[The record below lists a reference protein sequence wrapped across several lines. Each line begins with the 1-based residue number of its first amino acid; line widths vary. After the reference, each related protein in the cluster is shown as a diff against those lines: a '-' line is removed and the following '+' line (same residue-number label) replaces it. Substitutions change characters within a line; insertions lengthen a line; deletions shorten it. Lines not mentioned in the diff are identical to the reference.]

1 MVLDVDVDEDVL
13 DVVDVDV
20 AVAVDELVV
29 VAELVVVDVSEL
41 VDELVKDTVVVLD
54 VLAVD
59 VLDVVSVDVL
69 DEVPVEEDVLVLDE
83 VADDVLDVLTVD
95 VLDVLTVDVL
105 DVVTVEEDVVVLE
118 EEEVDV
124 DVVLVVEVVVEDVV
138 VDTDVVALDVCVDV
152 CVVDGDVSSQLM
164 NEPSNWRSVS
174 SFRAS
179 ASRAVR
185 VSVPL
190 VGPNTSSAGATA
202 RNTWTTPAASSR
214 QSRSKNVPL
223 YRPWS
228 CSVISRSSASRPT
241 VVFSRQVA
249 MSPVL
254 SMTPYLTSATPASC
268 LSGAHP
274 RRSPAG
280 ELPST
285 DMAASKRWQSA
296 RPTIE
301 LSRLTWLAHSCRY
314 CV

>member
-1 MVLDVDVDEDVL
+1 VVAVDVLEAVPVEADVLVLDEVDDDVL
-13 DVVDVDV
+13 DVGAVDVLVLD
-20 AVAVDELVV
+20 AVLV
-29 VAELVVVDVSEL
+29 EED
-41 VDELVKDTVVVLD
+41 VVVLD
-54 VLAVD
+54 DDNVD
-59 VLDVVSVDVL
+59 VLDVVA
-69 DEVPVEEDVLVLDE
+69 VEDDVLVLDE

-105 DVVTVEEDVVVLE
+105 DVVTVEEDVLVLE

-124 DVVLVVEVVVEDVV
+124 DVVLMVEVVVEDVV

-214 QSRSKNVPL
+214 QSRSKHVPL

>member
-1 MVLDVDVDEDVL
+1 
-13 DVVDVDV
+13 
-20 AVAVDELVV
+20 VDELVV

-41 VDELVKDTVVVLD
+41 VDELVKDDVVVLD

-59 VLDVVSVDVL
+59 VLDVVA
-69 DEVPVEEDVLVLDE
+69 VEDDVLVLDE

-105 DVVTVEEDVVVLE
+105 DVVTVDVLVLVDVELPDEVLDDVTVDVLDELDVTVLVLE

-124 DVVLVVEVVVEDVV
+124 DVVLMVEVVVEDVV